1 MSGDNNPINNLTAK
15 WMLKLRIKNLK
26 EGDGAVGLFLDER
39 VYFFDKSM
47 DMNAT
52 HYK

>member
-15 WMLKLRIKNLK
+15 WIIKLCIKYLK
-26 EGDGAVGLFLDER
+26 EGDGAVGQFLDKR

-47 DMNAT
+47 NMNAT